1 MHEKIINMKSK
12 LPQKLRTSNTSISEY
27 FPRIMK
33 VLVQKKII
41 SVSQLSNELGVNA
54 EHLNPALRALRK
66 EGFLQ
71 RGLHAANRN
80 KDFIVS
86 LYAEKNCILGIDLG
100 GTKLFGAITDLAGN
114 ILYEKELYNHVTA
127 GEACY
132 EMLVD
137 TIHSFLEIADTSGLN
152 IRGIGVE
159 VPGRVRLETGLV
171 LRAPAIQW
179 KEFPLK
185 ERLVFEFGLPVFV
198 DNDLKQSAL
207 GESWFGAGK
216 QGTNVALLAIGTG
229 MAVGMVADDILQR
242 GAHLRHGEIG
252 WMVPSREFLGK
263 HFDGFGPMEVEAAG
277 PGIAERARILLS
289 GKRSDDTLANL
300 TCEDVFIAAR
310 AGEEWGKQ
318 VVAETVDYLAI
329 LIANI
334 MAFYDPDVIILSG
347 GISRSSDLLIDPI
360 LKLIEGCV
368 LTQPNI
374 VVSSLGYRAGVL
386 GAIANLILNCP
397 EFYKSK

>member
-1 MHEKIINMKSK
+1 MISNI
-12 LPQKLRTSNTSISEY
+12 PQKLSSTKTPINAY

-33 VLVQKKII
+33 ILVQNKTI
-41 SVSQLSNELGVNA
+41 SMSQLANKLGVA
-54 EHLNPALRALRK
+54 IGHLNPAMRALRK
-66 EGFLQ
+66 DGFIQWDQ
-71 RGLHAANRN
+71 RAASQNE
-80 KDFIVS
+80 DLVVS
-86 LYAEKNCILGIDLG
+86 LCADKNCIVGIDLG
-100 GTKLFGAITDLAGN
+100 GTKLFGAITDLSGN
-114 ILYEKELYNHVTA
+114 ILYEEEIYNHDKT

-132 EMLVD
+132 EMLVVML
-137 TIHSFLEIADTSGLN
+137 HSFLEKASQRGLN

-159 VPGRVRLETGLV
+159 VPGRVLLETGLV
-171 LRAPAIQW
+171 LRAPSVQW
-179 KEFPLK
+179 KDFPLK
-185 ERLVFEFGLPVFV
+185 ERLVSEFGLPVFA

-229 MAVGMVADDILQR
+229 MAVGMVANDILQR
-242 GAHLRHGEIG
+242 GAHLRHGEVG

-263 HFDGFGPMEVEAAG
+263 HYDGFGPVEVEASG
-277 PGIAERARILLS
+277 PGIARRARTLLA
-289 GKRSDDTLANL
+289 GKRSDDELARL
-300 TCEDVFIAAR
+300 TCEDVFKAAR
-310 AGEEWGKQ
+310 GGEEWAMQ

-397 EFYKSK
+397 EFYTRK